1 MNSSTTSNATPYA
14 QQPQQ
19 QQEQQQQQQQ
29 QPQTLQEESQHPE
42 SFNMTN
48 PNDSE
53 VASRFQTYFSH
64 QLPPINSISTSV
76 AQLNHEP
83 IHLNEEE
90 RKDQQQQHQNQQNQQ
105 PLVPWDM
112 PSATTTT
119 DSTLSTSSS
128 TYDPYHHHP
137 HSHHT
142 PSPSISTEKSTSVTS
157 NNRKQ
162 LIQNTKDMHVEKGTE
177 GKPPYSY
184 ATLIKYAIETSPD
197 NKLTLSEIYQW
208 VIEHYPYYSTAGS
221 GWKVSKMVAHVQV
234 SHKLTHLSFSTFRTQ
249 SDTIS
254 H

>member
-1 MNSSTTSNATPYA
+1 MASS
-14 QQPQQ
+14 
-19 QQEQQQQQQQ
+19 
-29 QPQTLQEESQHPE
+29 
-42 SFNMTN
+42 
-48 PNDSE
+48 NDSE
-53 VASRFQTYFSH
+53 VANRFQTYFSH
-64 QLPPINSISTSV
+64 QLPPINSISSSV

-90 RKDQQQQHQNQQNQQ
+90 RKDQQQQHQNQQSQQ
-105 PLVPWDM
+105 QLVPWDM

-128 TYDPYHHHP
+128 TYDPYHHH
-137 HSHHT
+137 HHHT
-142 PSPSISTEKSTSVTS
+142 PSPSISTEKSTSTTS

-221 GWKVSKMVAHVQV
+221 GWKVSGMVAPV
-234 SHKLTHLSFSTFRTQ
+234 
-249 SDTIS
+249 
-254 H
+254 